1 MVCFHPHI
9 HVAGEAVALEAFV
22 NAVVVVVVVVVVIVV
37 FFLRKGKFA
46 SYQVAFY
53 CSHSYV

>member
-22 NAVVVVVVVVVVIVV
+22 NAVVVVVVVVIVV